1 MASIYTIYYICT
13 YPIFMKLIWIKS
25 SSPRI
30 PRISQKQ
37 RCLSVY
43 LSPINGMTTPYLRD
57 SAFSHDDSQRIGIVD
72 VLSKATQKLEEHS
85 RWRFTLVV
93 EKNKRRI
100 HRCKMD
106 GKWKVLPQCPNLLHC
121 FASKGLHQRGLAWR
135 KDRRPMKRLDLA
147 VKVNNFC
154 DTNVTLTWW
163 ITERETTST
172 RMT

>member
-1 MASIYTIYYICT
+1 MASYIQYIT
-13 YPIFMKLIWIKS
+13 FIHIIFWWNYMKS

-57 SAFSHDDSQRIGIVD
+57 SAFSHDDSERIGIVD
-72 VLSKATQKLEEHS
+72 IVKATQKLEEHP
-85 RWRFTLVV
+85 RCRFTLVV
-93 EKNKRRI
+93 EKTNAAYTI
-100 HRCKMD
+100 A
-106 GKWKVLPQCPNLLHC
+106 KWMANERSFPKCPNLLHC